1 MANITITG
9 LVAATTIAPTTDQIP
24 IVAASI
30 TKKVTPSLLVNSVL
44 NAATVVGIGTN
55 SPEVKVE
62 VYGAGSI
69 STSWTNGD
77 AGGAALYLRDS
88 GGAGGNGGQILFG
101 ANQGSFAGIKGL
113 LINGT
118 GPAGHLLFQTRET
131 SGDILE
137 RMRITSAGI
146 LQVNSDALINGVT
159 VGRGS
164 GSMNTNTA
172 VGLNALNSNTT
183 GGANTSVGQS
193 SLYTNSTGNY
203 NTALGWYALNLS
215 IGSGNT
221 AVGQASLYTNST
233 GNGNTAVGQASLNL
247 STGTANTAVG
257 SSSGNAITSGNNN
270 VVIGSYTGA
279 AAPISATGSNFI
291 VLSDG
296 AGNVRQTI
304 DASGHAIFA
313 ATVRTSGY
321 TIATL
326 PAGVVGM
333 RAYVTNGQASPTYL
347 LAVTATGTVTAP
359 VFYNGTAWVYG

>member
-1 MANITITG
+1 MANVKITD

-30 TKKVTPSLLVNSVL
+30 TKKVTPSVLVNSVL
-44 NAATVVGIGTN
+44 NSSAIKLIGT
-55 SPEVKVE
+55 VTAV
-62 VYGAGSI
+62 G
-69 STSWTNGD
+69 TN
-77 AGGAALYLRDS
+77 L
-88 GGAGGNGGQILFG
+88 
-101 ANQGSFAGIKGL
+101 
-113 LINGT
+113 
-118 GPAGHLLFQTRET
+118 
-131 SGDILE
+131 
-137 RMRITSAGI
+137 

-159 VGRGS
+159 VGKGS
-164 GSMNTNTA
+164 GTGGLNTA
-172 VGLNALNSNTT
+172 IGKTALSVLTT
-183 GGANTSVGQS
+183 GV
-193 SLYTNSTGNY
+193 
-203 NTALGWYALNLS
+203 
-215 IGSGNT
+215 GNT
-221 AVGQASLYTNST
+221 AVGN
-233 GNGNTAVGQASLNL
+233 N
-247 STGTANTAVG
+247 
-257 SSSGNAITSGNNN
+257 SGNAITSGSNN

-296 AGNVRQTI
+296 AGIVRQTI

-333 RAYVTNGQASPTYL
+333 RAYVTNGQATPTYL